1 MIDDGG
7 PQGVDAAE
15 YKEAIL
21 PRILEQVVSC
31 KDTIAQA
38 YLMECIIQVR
48 GKRGGK
54 GRGKGPTFCRCRLAP
69 LTMGVP
75 STQSQQVFGDEF
87 HIATLD
93 QFLTACTQL
102 KEKVRG

>member
-1 MIDDGG
+1 MHE
-7 PQGVDAAE
+7 QGVDVAE

-48 GKRGGK
+48 
-54 GRGKGPTFCRCRLAP
+54 F
-69 LTMGVP
+69 
-75 STQSQQVFGDEF
+75 
-87 HIATLD
+87 
-93 QFLTACTQL
+93 
-102 KEKVRG
+102 